1 VRALPEDI
9 AVAEVGGEELH
20 GRSETSWSRSD
31 RGRCSPFI
39 ITVKVVIPALLV
51 IIVTVGLFPSVVT
64 VILGIPALLVIY
76 VTVGQVP
83 VVLKFGFPLFPA
95 FVVVPFARHVLLV
108 LVVPLGVILFPACVV
123 VQFARQVEF
132 LVEFLVVYPLVEKF
146 AICSVFEPFFEGVM
160 VDAPLDF
167 NSEFVF
173 SDEAVGFFFLVPI
186 VVAIGVLE
194 DSLGHIGDFCLEF
207 VLGIE

>member
-20 GRSETSWSRSD
+20 GRSETSWCRSD
-31 RGRCSPFI
+31 RGWCSPFI
-39 ITVKVVIPALLV
+39 ITEIVVIPALLV
-51 IIVTVGLFPSVVT
+51 IVVTVGHFPIVVT
-64 VILGIPALLVIY
+64 VVEYIPAIFVIY

-83 VVLKFGFPLFPA
+83 VVLKFAICSVFPA
-95 FVVVPFARHVLLV
+95 FVVVPFARHVLIVYLV
-108 LVVPLGVILFPACVV
+108 LVVPLGVILIPACVV

-132 LVEFLVVYPLVEKF
+132 LFEHPLVAEF